1 MTSHYPTR
9 PTSLAEWDERFK
21 QTLSARFEESDKVAE
36 TFRPLPTDLFISP
49 YAKCGTTWMQQ
60 IVHGLRTR
68 GDMDFDDISRVVPWL
83 GVSGALGLDLNAP
96 QRGSFRAFKS
106 HESWHKIPKGGRY
119 LVSLRDPKDALVSA
133 YRFSEGWTFAAGSVS
148 IAEFAQ
154 NAYLKDRGAAG
165 SYWYH
170 LLSWWEQRHNPA
182 VLLLCYEDTKLDVA
196 GTIRR
201 IAEFLNIPLD
211 DELMEIVLR
220 QSSLDFMLNHKD
232 KFDDFLL
239 HNLFIQA
246 GILPPGGDSAK
257 VRKGEVGQHHYELS
271 AEISAEMDVIWQEE
285 ITAKLGF
292 TDYRALRAALREEVK

>member
-1 MTSHYPTR
+1 MTSPFPTR

-21 QTLSARFEESDKVAE
+21 QTLSARFEESDKVTE
-36 TFRPLPTDLFISP
+36 TFQPLPTDLFISP

-60 IVHGLRTR
+60 IVHSLRTR

-106 HESWHKIPKGGRY
+106 HESWHKIPKGARY

-133 YRFSEGWTFAAGSVS
+133 YRFAEGWTFAIGSVS

-154 NAYLKDRGAAG
+154 KSYLKERGAAG
-165 SYWYH
+165 SYWHH
-170 LLSWWEQRHNPA
+170 LRSWWEQRHHPT
-182 VLLLCYEDTKLDVA
+182 VLLLCYEATKRHLPA
-196 GTIRR
+196 TIRT
-201 IAEFLNIPLD
+201 IASFLEIPLD
-211 DELMEIVLR
+211 QELFDIVLR
-220 QSSLDFMLNHKD
+220 QSSLEFMLKHKD

-257 VRKGEVGQHHYELS
+257 VRKGEVGQHHYELP
-271 AEISAEMDVIWQEE
+271 AEISAEMDAIWHEE
-285 ITAKLGF
+285 VTAKLGF
-292 TDYRALRAALREEVK
+292 ASYRELCAALPKVE